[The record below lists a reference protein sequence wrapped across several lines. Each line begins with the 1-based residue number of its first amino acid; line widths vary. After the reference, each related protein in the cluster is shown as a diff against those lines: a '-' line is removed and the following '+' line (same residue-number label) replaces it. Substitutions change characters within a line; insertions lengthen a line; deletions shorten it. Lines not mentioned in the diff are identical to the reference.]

1 MSHSRED
8 EIFCILINRINLFY
22 SSARQRTRRRKKIK
36 PRFKFI
42 VFVISPQAERTAFET
57 QEGNWMNE
65 CLLMA
70 YLRIKT
76 NTNKLV
82 FATHAYPA
90 VINATILH
98 ISNHF

>member
-1 MSHSRED
+1 
-8 EIFCILINRINLFY
+8 
-22 SSARQRTRRRKKIK
+22 
-36 PRFKFI
+36 
-42 VFVISPQAERTAFET
+42 
-57 QEGNWMNE
+57 
-65 CLLMA
+65 MA

-90 VINATILH
+90 VINATILY